1 MDDEYF
7 DLRIDNK
14 KFEILLNDFRTGK
27 LKRIKEEI
35 LRKEKENK
43 LREQREKEERK
54 RKKKKKEEIPYEE
67 DEYNRRALA
76 LNNGIYFDGNQGH
89 FDYSGGNS
97 KKINNYQ
104 HEKKVKPDKIIDEF
118 GINQIK
124 NNLNSTKEKKIIKI
138 LLI

>member
-43 LREQREKEERK
+43 LREQREKEERE
-54 RKKKKKEEIPYEE
+54 RKKKKKKKFLMKKMNIIEE
-67 DEYNRRALA
+67 
-76 LNNGIYFDGNQGH
+76 
-89 FDYSGGNS
+89 
-97 KKINNYQ
+97 
-104 HEKKVKPDKIIDEF
+104 
-118 GINQIK
+118 
-124 NNLNSTKEKKIIKI
+124 
-138 LLI
+138 LLL